1 MKDGRIF
8 YIEME
13 GYDEKPEIKITG
25 TEDFLPIVTIN
36 DKEEAYNAIYFI
48 EECNK
53 IRTEILDLGNNY
65 DSDLKKYIV
74 PQIVISKNLKSYIPL
89 KNIQGYDGWGFD
101 DGDGVL
107 EFKSSNSNVSIRIL
121 DEDTPEKCKDETKKY
136 NLNDA
141 EIGDKYTLEISC
153 PSLKRGDKFHI
164 EVWASDDDDWGG
176 KSNKK
181 ILCGK
186 LNFTIIQ
193 SDVFLKNEIDP
204 MKDFLKNNASLLN
217 FSRKDCITTLNTA
230 LKKLYKTEKLSVGTQ
245 IKTGGNR
252 EGTMEKLDNQGK
264 VKSSFTIEYEDTK
277 GKVCSKGTPY
287 KANKMKDSL
296 SSKINELVGNN
307 IGFHV
312 FGVSIADGYHSMLL
326 TVDNT
331 NPCKKKYILSDQV
344 PTYTEGWKEYE
355 NGEKLDAWITK
366 LTVEYHSK
374 RDIYSGTTIW
384 KLKR

>member
-355 NGEKLDAWITK
+355 NGEKLDA
-366 LTVEYHSK
+366 
-374 RDIYSGTTIW
+374 
-384 KLKR
+384 